1 MKIAMAGTLESN
13 DCMMTVQA
21 YKGIKIEIDSIV
33 LDQFGSQI
41 ESVIRETLKGQHI
54 ENIHVICKDKGALDY
69 CIRARLI
76 TAIKRLGDH
85 HA

>member
-1 MKIAMAGTLESN
+1 MRTAIAGTMESN
-13 DCMMTVQA
+13 DCMMTVQEH
-21 YKGIKIEIDSIV
+21 KGIKIEIDSIV
-33 LDQFGSQI
+33 FDQFGSQI
-41 ESVIRETLKGQHI
+41 EAVIRETLENLKI

-76 TAIKRLGDH
+76 TAIKRLGEH